1 MVEHHPR
8 NAGDCS
14 RKQIFH
20 RRRRRPHRGNRTAI
34 AAHPGEPEGV
44 HDFNGAERQSPFVRL
59 KRDLSLAL
67 SRAAEMITSRD
78 SIFFYRRFQSERAHT
93 LFLNRDALRDRVS
106 LSDTA
111 ARSFSLA
118 SDIILILAN
127 RSSFA
132 TEYDA
137 QHDCAEHHPEQ
148 QTSVRRQKTWKHMQ
162 RLPRS
167 V

>member
-1 MVEHHPR
+1 VHNFEWTQR
-8 NAGDCS
+8 
-14 RKQIFH
+14 Q
-20 RRRRRPHRGNRTAI
+20 RGLLGLQLNL
-34 AAHPGEPEGV
+34 
-44 HDFNGAERQSPFVRL
+44 PF
-59 KRDLSLAL
+59 AL
-67 SRAAEMITSRD
+67 RCAAEMINSRD
-78 SIFFYRRFQSERAHT
+78 SIFFYRRFQRERAHT

-167 V
+167 VPHRAFDRAIAGKR